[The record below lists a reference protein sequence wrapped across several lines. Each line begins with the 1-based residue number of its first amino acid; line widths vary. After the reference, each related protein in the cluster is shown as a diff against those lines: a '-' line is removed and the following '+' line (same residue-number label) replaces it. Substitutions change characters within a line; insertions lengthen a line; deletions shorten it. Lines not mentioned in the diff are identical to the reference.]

1 MTPLKTTIKSR
12 FLIKQAQEAYV
23 ATPESILTR
32 IDQVL
37 AFCFA
42 AGSVAAGYVN
52 VAMKSVFAAAVI
64 PLLYV
69 AIDPFIGDV
78 LHWGMPVPFTFE
90 FYQGYLRSE
99 YFHLL
104 VLKIFIAWAL
114 LKLAFSGKLSERQVG
129 WRNLLRKQGYYPPV
143 TAPGAQ
149 AEISSAKQS

>member
-1 MTPLKTTIKSR
+1 MTSQTTPSKNS
-12 FLIKQAQEAYV
+12 FLAKKAQEV
-23 ATPESILTR
+23 FVVTPERFQTR
-32 IDQVL
+32 IDRL
-37 AFCFA
+37 FAFCFV

-69 AIDPFIGDV
+69 AIDPLIGDV

-99 YFHLL
+99 YFRLL

-129 WRNLLRKQGYYPPV
+129 WRNLLRKQGYDPPAA
-143 TAPGAQ
+143 APGAQ